1 LGTKIHLLCDGNGVP
16 LHFEVT
22 AGQVHEAAAFED
34 LMEAVEIPQPRGRP
48 RCRPEKLAGDKAYRI
63 PRILDWLRDHGIHP
77 VIPRKSNEK
86 AKVGRPEHFDAEAY
100 RSRNVI
106 ERCVGWLKECRRIVT
121 RFEKTALNF
130 VGMVQV
136 AFIERYLRILF

>member
-16 LHFEVT
+16 LHFEIT
-22 AGQVHEAAAFED
+22 AGQVHEASAFEEV
-34 LMEAVEIPQPRGRP
+34 MEAVEIPQPRGRP
-48 RCRPEKLAGDKAYRI
+48 RCRPNKLAGDKAYRI
-63 PRILDWLRDHGIHP
+63 PRILDWLRDHGIQP

-86 AKVGRPEHFDAEAY
+86 TKVGRPESFDKEAY
-100 RSRNVI
+100 QGRNVI
-106 ERCVGWLKECRRIVT
+106 ERCVGWLKECRRILT

-130 VGMVQV
+130 IGMVQV

>member
-1 LGTKIHLLCDGNGVP
+1 VP

-22 AGQVHEAAAFED
+22 AGQVHESSAFEE
-34 LMEAVEIPQPRGRP
+34 LMEAVEIPQPLGRP
-48 RCRPEKLAGDKAYRI
+48 RRRPDKLAGDKAYRM
-63 PRILDWLRDHGIHP
+63 PRILDWLRDHGIQP

-86 AKVGRPEHFDAEAY
+86 SKVGRPESFDAEAY
-100 RSRNVI
+100 KGRNVI
-106 ERCVGWLKECRRIVT
+106 ERCVGWLKECRRVLS